1 MRTNNHIT
9 DLDAIELS
17 SSWKYNSKLVT
28 GKNVNVNNH
37 IYRIIDKFESI
48 KTDHVYKLYER
59 NDNDRSRGMDC

>member
-59 NDNDRSRGMDC
+59 NDRSRGMDC